1 MAYFEG
7 GDDKPGMI
15 SLLDFVNTKMLQSV
29 LPCYWRHISVKAALS
44 LKWKIAAFAEKNKT
58 NASQ

>member
-7 GDDKPGMI
+7 GDDLPGMI

-29 LPCYWRHISVKAALS
+29 MPCYWRHVSVKAAPS
-44 LKWKIAAFAEKNKT
+44 LK
-58 NASQ
+58 

>member
-7 GDDKPGMI
+7 GDGKPGMI

-44 LKWKIAAFAEKNKT
+44 LK
-58 NASQ
+58 